1 MSAIPTA
8 DVAVIGAG
16 VVGLA
21 CAKTLAE
28 AGRSVFCLEAEPRFG
43 AGISSRNSEV
53 IHGGIY
59 YPERSLK
66 TRLCIEGRR
75 ALYAYC
81 DDRHVPYRKCG
92 KLIVAVKP
100 EETVRLSKLLNQAHR
115 NGVENI
121 EEISPCKV
129 KNLEPDVTSH
139 GALLSR
145 ETGIIDSH
153 SLMQA
158 YLTDLEAAGGM
169 TVFNS
174 VVTSIE
180 RTDQGYSLALSGE
193 PDRFFFKHL
202 VISGGL
208 SAQKLAGF
216 LANQPDAAPGNLD
229 FEIIPQLY
237 YVAGRYYSYSGSHSV
252 RHLIYP
258 LPVDGGLG
266 IHATLDLAGQLRF
279 GPDARWVNQEDYDI
293 DSICPPD
300 FLSAIQRYMPWID
313 RDRMQPAYAGIRP
326 KLSAPGEGFKDFV
339 IQTSETHGQEGLVC
353 LYGIESPGL
362 TASLAIA
369 NEVAHNLV

>member
-1 MSAIPTA
+1 MNAIPTS

-21 CAKTLAE
+21 CAKVLAE
-28 AGRSVFCLEAEPRFG
+28 TGQSVFCLEAEPRFG
-43 AGISSRNSEV
+43 SGISSRNSEV

-59 YPERSLK
+59 YPEGSLK
-66 TRLCIEGRR
+66 TRLCIQGRR

-81 DDRHVPYRKCG
+81 NDRHVPYRKCG
-92 KLIVAVKP
+92 KLIVAVRP
-100 EETVRLSKLLNQAHR
+100 EETVRLSKLLDQAHR

-121 EEISPCKV
+121 EEISPSQAKS
-129 KNLEPDVTSH
+129 LEPDVTSH

-193 PDRFFFKHL
+193 PDRFFFKRL

-216 LANQPDAAPGNLD
+216 LADQPDAEPGNLD
-229 FEIIPQLY
+229 AEIIPLLH
-237 YVAGRYYSYSGSHSV
+237 YVAGRYYSYSGGHSV

-279 GPDARWVNQEDYDI
+279 GPDARWVDQEDYDL
-293 DSICPPD
+293 DPICPPD

-313 RDRMQPAYAGIRP
+313 SDRMQPAYAGIRP
-326 KLSAPGEGFKDFV
+326 KLSGPGEGFKDFV

-369 NEVAHNLV
+369 NEVARSLI